1 MEFEAPMDGWY
12 TWVAVALVSI
22 GLAGVAVS
30 LPDEPPP
37 DADRAAG
44 VLDRI
49 GASEHEAAATLD
61 HDAEAVRIGTE
72 RIAMQNS
79 GGTDRARVSFGA
91 VVPVYTLDLSPAQ
104 RIILDGVLAGER
116 TLPASLVDTVEER
129 LSAPETTTGEWRPAT
144 GTLRAQAVTVGDR
157 RVVLVAV

>member
-1 MEFEAPMDGWY
+1 MDGWY

-44 VLDRI
+44 VLDRV
-49 GASEHEAAATLD
+49 GASEYGAAATLD

-72 RIAMQNS
+72 RIAMRNG

-104 RIILDGVLAGER
+104 RTILDGVLAGER
-116 TLPASLVDTVEER
+116 TLPGSLVDTLEER
-129 LSAPETTTGEWRPAT
+129 LSALETATGEWRPAT
-144 GTLRAQAVTVGDR
+144 GTLRARAVAVGDR